1 MDLQRLGRMTSDE
14 LRRRLETVHHE
25 EVNKKMTKVEL
36 MSRLVELEGET
47 LLAPVFR
54 KTGTPLQQMITQINQ
69 ASRRKVTLQELA
81 QQTFGI
87 SVTGNETISILKVK
101 CVLEA
106 ARITKASAEDFMGF
120 GKHAAKTY
128 AEAAQDEGYASW
140 AKQMAKEGEV
150 DPRMARW
157 VKWLEESE
165 PRTKEMSLAKKLE
178 KKYHEEKTSGAASSG
193 ASQEKLTEM
202 IEKLTVKV
210 SELSKEVASVKEGQA
225 SCPADPVRKI
235 KKTDGAQS

>member
-14 LRRRLETVHHE
+14 LRKRLETVHNE

-54 KTGTPLQQMITQINQ
+54 KTGTPLQQMITQITPENFT
-69 ASRRKVTLQELA
+69 AGAGSADLRNLGDRKRDHLH
-81 QQTFGI
+81 
-87 SVTGNETISILKVK
+87 
-101 CVLEA
+101 LEGQVCA
-106 ARITKASAEDFMGF
+106 GGCSDHQGLGRGLMGF

-128 AEAAQDEGYASW
+128 AEAAQDEGYVSW
-140 AKQMAKEGEV
+140 AKQMTKEGEV

-165 PRTKEMSLAKKLE
+165 PREKEMSLAKKLE
-178 KKYHEEKTSGAASSG
+178 KKYHEEKTSAAASSG
-193 ASQEKLTEM
+193 ANQEKLTEM

-225 SCPADPVRKI
+225 SSPADPVRKI
-235 KKTDGAQS
+235 KKTDVAQS